1 MNTIRLKNGHDQRV
15 RAGHPWI
22 FSNEIADD
30 VSRLEPGGVV
40 DVCDAAGRFLG
51 RGYANPASLISVRLL
66 TRDSADDIDSA
77 EFYANRIK
85 AALRLRDAVVPGRRA
100 YRLIASEADFL
111 PGLVIDRFDDVL
123 AVQIHTLGMERRADL
138 VRAALV
144 ETLAPVGVAL
154 RNDASVRLL
163 EGLSQESRLWWG
175 EVPERVPFVAGA
187 VNGRALTLYADVLGG
202 QKTGFFFDQA
212 ENRAFAAARS
222 AGMRVLD
229 VYANTGA
236 WAVGAMLGGAEDAL
250 AIEVNP
256 RTVELIEAN
265 AALNGL
271 TVRTVAAD
279 AREHMA
285 TLARGGERFDAVFLD
300 PPAFAKNRKKAGV
313 ALHAYRDVNRAAMTL
328 LRPGGLLYT
337 SSCSFHILEE
347 RFAFEVQAA
356 ARQCGRQLRQVRR
369 GEQAPDHPVLPA
381 IPESRYLKHHVYQ
394 VL

>member
-1 MNTIRLKNGHDQRV
+1 MNTIRLKAGHDQRV

-22 FSNEIADD
+22 FSNEISDD
-30 VSRLEPGGVV
+30 VSRLDPGGAVEV
-40 DVCDAAGRFLG
+40 LDASGRFLG
-51 RGYANPASLISVRLL
+51 RGYGNPASLIAVRIL
-66 TRDSADDIDSA
+66 TRDRADDIDSA
-77 EFYANRIK
+77 DFYADRIK
-85 AALRLRDAVVPGRRA
+85 AALALREVVVPGRRA

-111 PGLVIDRFDDVL
+111 PGLVVDRFEDVL
-123 AVQIHTLGMERRADL
+123 AVQVHTLGIERRLERVREAL
-138 VRAALV
+138 VRV
-144 ETLAPVGVAL
+144 LAPAGAAL

-163 EGLSQESRLWWG
+163 EGLDQHSRLWFG
-175 EVPERVPFVAGA
+175 EVPDRVAFVAGA
-187 VNGRALTLYADVLGG
+187 VRGQPLALLADVLGG

-236 WAVGAMLGGAEDAL
+236 WAVGAMLGGATEAL

-256 RTVELIEAN
+256 ATCEIIHAN
-265 AALNGL
+265 AALNG
-271 TVRTVAAD
+271 VAVSTVAAD

-285 TLARGGERFDAVFLD
+285 ALARSGERFDAVFLD

-313 ALHAYRDVNRAAMTL
+313 ALHAYREVNRMAMAL
-328 LRPGGLLYT
+328 LNPGGLLYT
-337 SSCSFHILEE
+337 SSCSFHIMEE
-347 RFAFEVQAA
+347 RFTDEILAA
-356 ARQCGRQLRQVRR
+356 SRQLGRGLRQVRR

>member
-1 MNTIRLKNGHDQRV
+1 M

-30 VSRLEPGGVV
+30 VSRLEPGGAV
-40 DVCDAAGRFLG
+40 DVLDAAGRFLG
-51 RGYANPASLISVRLL
+51 RGYANPASLISVRVL
-66 TRDSADDIDSA
+66 TRDPADDIDHA
-77 EFYANRIK
+77 DFYVDRIK
-85 AALRLRDAVVPGRRA
+85 AALRLREVMVPGRRA

-111 PGLVIDRFDDVL
+111 PGLVVDRFEDVL
-123 AVQIHTLGMERRADL
+123 AVQIHTLGIERRAEL
-138 VRAALV
+138 VREALV
-144 ETLAPVGVAL
+144 SVLAPLGAAL

-163 EGLSQESRLWWG
+163 EGLTQESRLWFG
-175 EVPERVPFVAGA
+175 EVPERVPFVAGH
-187 VNGRALTLYADVLGG
+187 VHGRPLALYADVLGG

-222 AGMRVLD
+222 AGMKVLD

-256 RTVELIEAN
+256 RTVELIQAN

-271 TVRTVAAD
+271 SVRTVAAD

-285 TLARGGERFDAVFLD
+285 ALARSGERFDAVFLD
-300 PPAFAKNRKKAGV
+300 PPAFAKNRKKAGI
-313 ALHAYRDVNRAAMTL
+313 ALHAYREVNRQAMAL
-328 LRPGGLLYT
+328 LHPGGLLYT

-347 RFAFEVQAA
+347 RFTFEIQAA
-356 ARQCGRQLRQVRR
+356 ARQCGRELRQVRR